1 MLFDVLMGR
10 KSIGEYIK
18 SLKLRFIFKYRKIKK
33 PESNKKPPLK
43 NPLKISNLQ
52 VVDKPSKEFSILT
65 GEIENKSV
73 RSIKNIIST
82 IQVGDYPFFILCE
95 RIASFERFS
104 FSLELSNSTLHV
116 PPLEKDE
123 IIISKE
129 ELLNKPIIEIE
140 TTFD

>member
-1 MLFDVLMGR
+1 MLLGVLMGR
-10 KSIGEYIK
+10 ANIGKYIK
-18 SLKLRFIFKYRKIKK
+18 SLKLRFAFKYRQIKK
-33 PESNKKPPLK
+33 SEGNKDPKLK

-52 VVDKPSKEFSILT
+52 VVDKPSKEFPILT
-65 GEIENKSV
+65 GEIENQYVLSV
-73 RSIKNIIST
+73 KNIISI
-82 IQVGDYPFFILCE
+82 IQVGDYSFFILCE

-104 FSLELSNSTLHV
+104 FSLELSNSTLNV
-116 PPLEKDE
+116 PPSEKDE